1 MILAFLNTNPLQNF
15 RVTQPKAPPK
25 ANHLLL
31 LLPIISEQK
40 AKGLGGGWKARWPR
54 VIIHYLVSSS
64 SNSSGAKI
72 TAEHDKGSRSS
83 RVNMVAEH
91 AISRA
96 LYLGSA
102 APHFPSNCSLC
113 RLWRLRYTWRIFW
126 NWILAPLSRGCAGHV
141 DLSSALLLLC
151 LRNSWYCSCSNC
163 VHSILMILRPCT

>member
-1 MILAFLNTNPLQNF
+1 MNVFQMILAFLNTNPLQNF
-15 RVTQPKAPPK
+15 RVTQPKAAPK

-54 VIIHYLVSSS
+54 VIIHYLVSSSS

-102 APHFPSNCSLC
+102 APHFPSNCSLFYP
-113 RLWRLRYTWRIFW
+113 RFDFG
-126 NWILAPLSRGCAGHV
+126 GCATHEEYFEI
-141 DLSSALLLLC
+141 DSLLLEAKAVQDMWTYQPY
-151 LRNSWYCSCSNC
+151 SFY
-163 VHSILMILRPCT
+163 V

>member
-1 MILAFLNTNPLQNF
+1 MNVFQMILAFLNTDPLQNF
-15 RVTQPKAPPK
+15 RVTQPKAAPK
-25 ANHLLL
+25 ADHLLL

-102 APHFPSNCSLC
+102 APHFPPIVHCAILALTLEVAPHMKNILKLIPCSLKQRLC
-113 RLWRLRYTWRIFW
+113 RTCGLVIGPTPSMSEELM
-126 NWILAPLSRGCAGHV
+126 V
-141 DLSSALLLLC
+141 LL
-151 LRNSWYCSCSNC
+151 
-163 VHSILMILRPCT
+163 MQ

>member
-1 MILAFLNTNPLQNF
+1 MNVFQMILAFLNTDPLQNF

-64 SNSSGAKI
+64 SNSSRAKI

-102 APHFPSNCSLC
+102 APHFPP
-113 RLWRLRYTWRIFW
+113 IVHF
-126 NWILAPLSRGCAGHV
+126 ADFEGCATHEEYFEI
-141 DLSSALLLLC
+141 DSLLLEAKAVQDMWTCHRLY
-151 LRNSWYCSCSNC
+151 SFY
-163 VHSILMILRPCT
+163 V